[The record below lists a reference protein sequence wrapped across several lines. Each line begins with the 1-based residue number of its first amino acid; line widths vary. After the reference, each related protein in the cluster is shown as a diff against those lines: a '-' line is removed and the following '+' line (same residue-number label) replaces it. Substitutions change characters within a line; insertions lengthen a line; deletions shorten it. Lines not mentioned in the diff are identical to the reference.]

1 MRKVEILEEGLV
13 FDRFFK
19 IKEARLRFEK
29 FSGEMSEP
37 MQRLSF
43 ERGDSVAV
51 LILRR
56 EAQRVILV
64 NQFKYPTHGKGPGW
78 IVEVT
83 AGAIDPGETPEAAIR
98 REVLE
103 ETGFSVT
110 ELVSIATFY
119 VSPGGSSERI
129 FLFFAEVD
137 DSLPRASGGG
147 NPAEGED
154 IEVIELSLPELW
166 QGLRDGRFIDA
177 KTLVA
182 VLWLKDRLGGAR

>member
-1 MRKVEILEEGLV
+1 MRNVEILEEGLV

-37 MQRLSF
+37 LRRLSF
-43 ERGDSVAV
+43 ERGDSVAA

-56 EAQRVILV
+56 EAQSVILV
-64 NQFKYPTHGKGPGW
+64 NQFKYPTHAKGPGW

-83 AGAIDPGETPEAAIR
+83 AGTIDPGETPEAAVL
-98 REVLE
+98 REVRE
-103 ETGFSVT
+103 ETGFAVT
-110 ELVSIATFY
+110 ELVGIATFY

-129 FLFFAEVD
+129 FLYFAEVD
-137 DSLPRASGGG
+137 DSVPRVLGGG

-154 IEVIELSLPELW
+154 IEVVELTLAQLW
-166 QGLRDGRFIDA
+166 QALRDGRFVDA

-182 VLWLKDRLGGAR
+182 ILWLKDRLSGG